1 MKQTASLVLAILAL
15 GVRADV
21 KLAVYAIDGT
31 VKAECALKDEV
42 WQEVR
47 AVFDRGIELRHL
59 VQERLAAYNEYATAM
74 GFEEMPM
81 SASPIKAQVAIDGEV
96 FYFEEDGALWCD
108 PRFILPEERW
118 TVEQMEAYYR
128 AFCMTR
134 SDAPAPAPA
143 EPEIAATGREPAAN
157 PPEPQRKL
165 PVFRGFEDP
174 RYQQYDELIIRYTD
188 EFNRNRAAWA
198 DATPGQAESI
208 HELRPALVKSHMIE
222 ESGGSGPKS
231 RKAWMVDPIQVN
243 VPGDWDP
250 IKLQVGLKKPS
261 RRNEGTA
268 AQNVKAAIKY
278 LVRKGFGA
286 SGAPAKIRPGKKF
299 DGWYHALRRYN
310 GRNARLENGKRYK
323 DAYAE
328 RILKRAE
335 SPHAFVPIAH
345 DVQRQ
350 RKSNRRKATGK

>member
-1 MKQTASLVLAILAL
+1 MLAL

-31 VKAECALKDEV
+31 VKAECTLKDEV

-47 AVFDRGIELRHL
+47 AVFDRGIELRHR
-59 VQERLAAYNEYATAM
+59 VQERLSAYNEFSTAM
-74 GFEEMPM
+74 GVEELPM
-81 SASPIKAQVAIDGEV
+81 SSSPIKAQVAIDGEV

-118 TVEQMEAYYR
+118 TVEQMETYYR

-134 SDAPAPAPA
+134 TPDKAATAEAPVQAAVRTPAP
-143 EPEIAATGREPAAN
+143 
-157 PPEPQRKL
+157 PPKRKL
-165 PVFRGFEDP
+165 PVFRGFEDD
-174 RYQQYDELIIRYTD
+174 RYQQYDELILRYTD
-188 EFNRNRAAWA
+188 EFNQNRAAWA
-198 DATPGQAESI
+198 GATPGQAESI

-222 ESGGSGPKS
+222 ESGGAGPKS
-231 RKAWMVDPIQVN
+231 RKAWLVDPLQVN

-299 DGWYHALRRYN
+299 DGWYSALRRYN

-345 DVQRQ
+345 GVPRT
-350 RKSNRRKATGK
+350 RKDKAGGR